1 MGTSTTLI
9 IIGGSSLKLFYK
21 VVCGSQCGDSP
32 LSTIEWYLVFALLGM
47 VLTQLPNFNSIF
59 GLSLLGVI
67 SAVSY
72 CVLLWVLS
80 ITRTR
85 PSGISYGAELGHSYV
100 GSIFTI
106 LNALGIIAFCFRGHI
121 NVMEIQVI
129 ISMHIVALCI
139 CLVATPICFLCTPVA
154 WLWFCVFVHPSNVCL
169 HGDKQLRWN
178 ETMDSKSASSLV
190 SKHLSSGSCGLWHN
204 P

>member
-1 MGTSTTLI
+1 
-9 IIGGSSLKLFYK
+9 
-21 VVCGSQCGDSP
+21 
-32 LSTIEWYLVFALLGM
+32 VFALLAM

-85 PSGISYGAELGHSYV
+85 PSGVSYGAELGHSYV

-129 ISMHIVALCI
+129 ISMHIALCI
-139 CLVATPICFLCTPVA
+139 CLVAYTDLFLCFTVA
-154 WLWFCVFVHPSNVCL
+154 WRRFCVFVHPSNVCL
-169 HGDKQLRWN
+169 CGDKQLR
-178 ETMDSKSASSLV
+178 
-190 SKHLSSGSCGLWHN
+190 
-204 P
+204 